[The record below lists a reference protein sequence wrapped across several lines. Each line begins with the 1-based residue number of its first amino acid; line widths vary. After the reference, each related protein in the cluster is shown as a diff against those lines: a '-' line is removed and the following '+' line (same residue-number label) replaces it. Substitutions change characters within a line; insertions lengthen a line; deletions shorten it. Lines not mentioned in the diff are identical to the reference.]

1 MVDHAFCR
9 LLVLRCALEMKVAVE
24 GCCHG
29 ELDKIYESISY
40 LENKDGVK
48 VDLLLCCGDFQAVRN
63 EGDMKCMAVPAK
75 YRHMQTFY
83 KYYSGE
89 KKAPVLTIFI
99 GGNHEASNHLQ
110 ELPYGGWV
118 APNIYYL
125 GYAGVI
131 RYKGV
136 RIGGL
141 SGIFKSHDFKKG
153 HFEFP
158 PYNPETLRS
167 VYHIRNIDVFKLK
180 QIKMP
185 IDIFMTHDWPRGIYH
200 YGNTNALL
208 RQKKFLRQEVESS
221 TLGSPAA
228 ADLLEHLQPSYWFS
242 AHLHVKFAA
251 LMQHEAKNNTPPKIT
266 KFLSL
271 DKCLPHRD
279 FLQIV
284 EVADRPGSSEQLEY
298 DPEWLAIL
306 KATDNLQKPT
316 CNFWNPPQDNGLHS
330 RWDFSASEEAMM
342 EVVSDLSGDLCIP
355 ENFSLTVPAYDPSQP
370 QPHALPAYSTN
381 PQTTELCATLN
392 LTDIY
397 ILAGQSGQIYGE
409 RGGKGAT
416 EEEDEE
422 DSTGSADEPSDFPS
436 DTSGLSSSYNPDEIT
451 IEDEWEEEEDGGVG
465 CGEGKGM
472 DAVVPEGQV
481 GSQDSDRDSSPQRE
495 TAKRLILPAPCAKPK
510 TEAPLHSLPRLSLPP
525 PSACVSQGS
534 SEEEGAF
541 TAARVPKRTSGET
554 TQSSAGQTGGTPQ
567 IKRRNQS
574 IYTAVE
580 DEESDS

>member
-1 MVDHAFCR
+1 
-9 LLVLRCALEMKVAVE
+9 MKVAVE

-40 LENKDGVK
+40 LENKEDVK

-125 GYAGVI
+125 GYAGVV
-131 RYKGV
+131 RFKGV

-141 SGIFKSHDFKKG
+141 SGIFKSHDYKKG

-158 PYNPETLRS
+158 PYGPETLRS

-200 YGNTNALL
+200 YGNTNQLL
-208 RQKKFLRQEVESS
+208 RQKKFLRQEVESG

-228 ADLLEHLQPSYWFS
+228 ADLLDHLQPTYWFS

-251 LMQHEAKNNTPPKIT
+251 MMQHEAKNNAAPKIT

-284 EVADRPGSSEQLEY
+284 EVADRPGSSEHLEY

-306 KATDNLQKPT
+306 KATDNLQKPS
-316 CNFWNPPQDNGLHS
+316 CNFWNPPQDNGLHP

-355 ENFSLTVPAYDPSQP
+355 ENFSLTVPAYDPSRP
-370 QPHALPAYSTN
+370 QPNAHPAYSTN
-381 PQTTELCATLN
+381 PQTTELCATLS

-397 ILAGQSGQIYGE
+397 ILAGQSGQAYGKE
-409 RGGKGAT
+409 GTTGAT
-416 EEEDEE
+416 EEEEDE
-422 DSTGSADEPSDFPS
+422 DSTGSVDEPSEYPPT

-451 IEDEWEEEEDGGVG
+451 IEDEWEEVEDEGVE
-465 CGEGKGM
+465 CAEVKGT

-495 TAKRLILPAPCAKPK
+495 TANRLILPPPCTAPES
-510 TEAPLHSLPRLSLPP
+510 EAPLRSLRPLSLPP
-525 PSACVSQGS
+525 PSASLSQGS
-534 SEEEGAF
+534 SEEEEGF
-541 TAARVPKRTSGET
+541 TSARVPKRTSGET
-554 TQSSAGQTGGTPQ
+554 TQGLASHTGGTPQ

-580 DEESDS
+580 DEESEG

>member
-1 MVDHAFCR
+1 
-9 LLVLRCALEMKVAVE
+9 MKVAVE

-29 ELDKIYESISY
+29 ELDQIYESISY
-40 LENKDGVK
+40 LENKEGVK

-125 GYAGVI
+125 GYAGIV
-131 RYKGV
+131 RFKGV
-136 RIGGL
+136 RIGGV
-141 SGIFKSHDFKKG
+141 SGIFKSHDYKKG

-158 PYNPETLRS
+158 PYSPESLRS

-200 YGNTNALL
+200 YGNTNQLI
-208 RQKKFLRQEVESS
+208 RQKKFLRQEVESG

-228 ADLLEHLQPSYWFS
+228 AELLDHMQPTYWFS

-251 LMQHEAKNNTPPKIT
+251 LMQHEAKNNAAPKIT

-284 EVADRPGSSEQLEY
+284 EVADRPGSSVHLEY

-306 KATDNLQKPT
+306 KATDSLQKPS
-316 CNFWNPPQDNGLHS
+316 CNFWNPPQDNGLHTQY
-330 RWDFSASEEAMM
+330 R
-342 EVVSDLSGDLCIP
+342 LCYNDYIFILP
-355 ENFSLTVPAYDPSQP
+355 PFMRVP
-370 QPHALPAYSTN
+370 H
-381 PQTTELCATLN
+381 
-392 LTDIY
+392 
-397 ILAGQSGQIYGE
+397 
-409 RGGKGAT
+409 
-416 EEEDEE
+416 
-422 DSTGSADEPSDFPS
+422 DEPSEYPT

-451 IEDEWEEEEDGGVG
+451 IEDEWVEEEDEGVE
-465 CGEGKGM
+465 CAEGKGT

-495 TAKRLILPAPCAKPK
+495 MANRLILPPPCSAPES
-510 TEAPLHSLPRLSLPP
+510 EAPLRSLRPLSLPP
-525 PSACVSQGS
+525 PSASLSQGS
-534 SEEEGAF
+534 SEEEGGL
-541 TAARVPKRTSGET
+541 TPARVPKRTSGET
-554 TQSSAGQTGGTPQ
+554 TRGSASHTGGTPQ

-580 DEESDS
+580 DEESEG

>member
-1 MVDHAFCR
+1 
-9 LLVLRCALEMKVAVE
+9 MKVAVE

-40 LENKDGVK
+40 LENKEGVK

-75 YRHMQTFY
+75 YRQMQTFY

-99 GGNHEASNHLQ
+99 GGNHEASNYLQ

-125 GYAGVI
+125 GYAGVV
-131 RYKGV
+131 RFRGV

-141 SGIFKSHDFKKG
+141 SGIFKSHDYKKG

-158 PYNPETLRS
+158 PYNQETLRS

-180 QIKMP
+180 QLKMP
-185 IDIFMTHDWPRGIYH
+185 IDIFVTHDWPRGIYH
-200 YGNTNALL
+200 YGNTNQLL
-208 RQKKFLRQEVESS
+208 RKKKFLRQEVESG

-228 ADLLEHLQPSYWFS
+228 AELLDHLQPSYWFS

-251 LMQHEAKNNTPPKIT
+251 LMQHEAKNNSAAKIT

-284 EVADRPGSSEQLEY
+284 EVADRPGSSEHLEY

-306 KATDNLQKPT
+306 KATDRLQKPSHK
-316 CNFWNPPQDNGLHS
+316 FWNPPQDNGLHT

-342 EVVSDLSGDLCIP
+342 EVVRDLSGDLCIP
-355 ENFSLTVPAYDPSQP
+355 QNFSLTVPAYDPSHP
-370 QPHALPAYSTN
+370 QPNAHPAYSTN
-381 PQTTELCATLN
+381 PQTTEVCATLG

-397 ILAGQSGQIYGE
+397 ILAGQHGQTYGE
-409 RGGKGAT
+409 EGAT
-416 EEEDEE
+416 EEEEDE
-422 DSTGSADEPSDFPS
+422 DSTGSVDEPSEYPT

-451 IEDEWEEEEDGGVG
+451 IEDEWEEEEDEAVA
-465 CGEGKGM
+465 CAEEKGT

-481 GSQDSDRDSSPQRE
+481 GGQDSDRDSSPQRE
-495 TAKRLILPAPCAKPK
+495 TAIGLILPPPCAAPEP
-510 TEAPLHSLPRLSLPP
+510 EAPLHSLRPLSLPP
-525 PSACVSQGS
+525 PSASLSQGS
-534 SEEEGAF
+534 SEEEGGF
-541 TAARVPKRTSGET
+541 TSARVPKRTSGET
-554 TQSSAGQTGGTPQ
+554 AQGPASHTGGTPQ

-574 IYTAVE
+574 IYTAVD
-580 DEESDS
+580 DEESEG